1 MKKIDLSHL
10 GTKWPSSIVAR
21 AEIGKFS
28 GGLISPGT
36 LANLDSVGEGPAGG
50 FYVGRKKAYTVDD
63 LIPWLESRAATGIRG
78 RVRRD

>member
-36 LANLDSVGEGPAGG
+36 LANLDSTGDGPEGG
-50 FYVGRKKAYTVDD
+50 FYVGRKKAYPVDAI
-63 LIPWLESRAATGIRG
+63 IPWLESRAESGTRG
-78 RVRRD
+78 RVRKG